1 MSKCQPSVAIKPAIL
16 KYLGKSHN
24 LWHRSALILE
34 RIAFDNTSGNN
45 TLKVRKDAG
54 DQYEF
59 EPLPP
64 SLTLQQEAMDGLS
77 EMYSLLKEEDL
88 WSGLWQK
95 KAKYQETNIAIA
107 YEQQGY
113 FKQAQGAYE
122 LAMTKF
128 RNEYNGQSSPIG
140 IQQVQTSW
148 TYLNDKLNS
157 WLKNLEYTS
166 IWARQKFVPISTT
179 AK

>member
-1 MSKCQPSVAIKPAIL
+1 MSYCQPTVAIKPAII

-24 LWHRSALILE
+24 LWHRSALLLE
-34 RIAFDNTSGNN
+34 KIAFDTAPAANAV
-45 TLKVRKDAG
+45 KMRRDMA

-59 EPLPP
+59 EPAPP

-95 KAKYQETNIAIA
+95 KAKYPETNIAIA

-113 FKQAQGAYE
+113 FEQAQGAYE
-122 LAMTKF
+122 LAMSKF
-128 RNEYNGQSSPIG
+128 RNDYNGQASPIG
-140 IQQVQTSW
+140 IQQVCF
-148 TYLNDKLNS
+148 
-157 WLKNLEYTS
+157 KNFFFRDS
-166 IWARQKFVPISTT
+166 AF
-179 AK
+179 